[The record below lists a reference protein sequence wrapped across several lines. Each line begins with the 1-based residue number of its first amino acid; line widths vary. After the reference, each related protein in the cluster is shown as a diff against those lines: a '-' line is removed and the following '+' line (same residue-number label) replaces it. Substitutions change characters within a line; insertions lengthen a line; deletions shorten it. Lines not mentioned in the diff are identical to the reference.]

1 MKNLAIL
8 IVSIF
13 FIISCADKVE
23 EQKMVSI
30 SGTITNPKGETITF
44 THGEL
49 QVVDTLNELG
59 AFTSKIDLTK
69 AGRIRFKHGD
79 EIGYLYAHPGDEIS
93 FTLDTDLFDETLVFQ
108 GDAADV
114 NNYLASMTLLNDSLL
129 SFQDLMILEEDD
141 FIRTQDSIN
150 NLKISYLKD
159 LLDKEFVEETKE
171 NLYWDTYTDRLDY
184 EGSHEYYLQI
194 PMEDFNVSEGFYSFI
209 TELNIGDSSKLE
221 NKSFKRYVRG
231 LVRYVSSEIRQSDN
245 SISYYEGYSQA
256 VDSVVSLKPLKIEL
270 IQEVII
276 QSYAYLSEDFRSEL
290 IEKWK
295 SWNPDTEK
303 LSEISELV
311 ASWNKLAKGKPAP
324 DFAYES
330 IDGDTLSI
338 EDFRGSVVYIDVWAT
353 WCGPCIGEHPAME
366 KLQERFKD
374 QNVTF
379 LAVSI
384 DSTKEPWEKMVVA
397 KKLGG
402 VHVFAPGAWDAQIMK
417 DYLIK
422 GIPRFVLIDQEG
434 YIVDATAQRPSG
446 NIAKDIEALLNP
458 V

>member
-30 SGTITNPKGETITF
+30 TGTITNPKGEIITF

-59 AFTSKIDLTK
+59 AFASKIDLTK

-93 FTLDTDLFDETLVFQ
+93 FSLDTDLFDETLVFE
-108 GDAADV
+108 GDAQDV
-114 NNYLASMTLLNDSLL
+114 NNYMAAMTLLNDSLI
-129 SFQDLMILEEDD
+129 SYRDKMMLEEED
-141 FIRTQDSIN
+141 FIRIQDSIN
-150 NLKISYLKD
+150 ELKISYLKNV
-159 LLDKEFVEETKE
+159 LDKEFVVETKE
-171 NLYWDTYTDRLDY
+171 NLYWDTYSERLDY

-194 PMEDFNVSEGFYSFI
+194 PLEDFNVSDGFYSFI
-209 TELNIGDSSKLE
+209 TDLNINDSSKLE

-256 VDSVVSLKPLKIEL
+256 VDSVVSLKPLKTEL
-270 IQEVII
+270 ILDVII
-276 QSYAYLSEDFRSEL
+276 QSYAYMPEDFRTEL
-290 IEKWK
+290 IERWK
-295 SWNPDTEK
+295 SWSPD
-303 LSEISELV
+303 SESLTKMDELIT
-311 ASWNKLAKGKPAP
+311 SWSKLAKGQPAP
-324 DFAYES
+324 NFAYES
-330 IDGDTLSI
+330 IEGDTLTM
-338 EDFRGSVVYIDVWAT
+338 DNFKGSVVYIDVWAT

-366 KLQERFKD
+366 KLQEQFKD
-374 QNVTF
+374 RNVTF
-379 LAVSI
+379 VAVSI
-384 DSTKEPWEKMVVA
+384 DDTKEPWKKMVAA
-397 KKLGG
+397 KELGG
-402 VHVFAPGAWDAQIMK
+402 VHVFAPGAWDSQIIE
-417 DYLIK
+417 DYMIQ
-422 GIPRFVLIDQEG
+422 GIPRFILIDHEG
-434 YIVDATAQRPSG
+434 NIVDATAQRPSG
-446 NIAKDIEALLNP
+446 NIAEDIEALLNP

>member
-59 AFTSKIDLTK
+59 AFASKIDLTK

-93 FTLDTDLFDETLVFQ
+93 FSLDTDLFDETLVFQ

-129 SFQDLMILEEDD
+129 SYQDLMILEEDD

-171 NLYWDTYTDRLDY
+171 NLYWDTYTERLDY

-194 PMEDFNVSEGFYSFI
+194 PMEDFNVSDGFYSFI
-209 TELNIGDSSKLE
+209 TELNINDSSKLE

-245 SISYYEGYSQA
+245 SISYYKGYSQA
-256 VDSVVSLKPLKIEL
+256 VDSVVSLKPLKTEL
-270 IQEVII
+270 ILDVVI
-276 QSYAYLSEDFRSEL
+276 QSYAYMPEDFRTEL

-295 SWNPDTEK
+295 SWSPDSES
-303 LSEISELV
+303 LSKMDELIT
-311 ASWNKLAKGKPAP
+311 SWSKLAKGQPAP
-324 DFAYES
+324 NFAYES
-330 IDGDTLSI
+330 IEGETLTM
-338 EDFRGSVVYIDVWAT
+338 DNFKGSVVYIDVWAT

-366 KLQERFKD
+366 KLQEQFKG
-374 QNVTF
+374 QNVIF

-384 DSTKEPWEKMVVA
+384 DSTKEPWEKMVEA

-402 VHVFAPGAWDAQIMK
+402 VHVFAPGAWDSQIIE
-417 DYLIK
+417 DYMIQ
-422 GIPRFVLIDQEG
+422 GIPRFILIDQEG
-434 YIVDATAQRPSG
+434 NIVDATAQRPSG
-446 NIAKDIEALLNP
+446 NISKDIEVLLNP
-458 V
+458 A